1 MKWRR
6 CATGTTLS
14 RLFNGLVF
22 VLLVKLAVLGSLL
35 LDLPGRVVG
44 TVQGVQQAQ
53 VEEQG
58 APLPPSTMPDAL
70 AQDAQPAPPA
80 DPATPVDPQ
89 AATAPAPESEDTGD
103 TRRRREEDLQR
114 REQSLRQL
122 EKEIDDKLVRLQQLE
137 ARLQR
142 MLEDA
147 KGVQDEKL
155 RHLIDVY
162 ANMKAK
168 QAATVIETLDP
179 NLAVKILA
187 GMRGRQAG
195 EILTN
200 VQAEK
205 AAKLTEML
213 TKMQVPFE

>member
-58 APLPPSTMPDAL
+58 APLPPSTMPEAL
-70 AQDAQPAPPA
+70 AQDAQPTP
-80 DPATPVDPQ
+80 PVDPQ

-179 NLAVKILA
+179 NIAVKILA